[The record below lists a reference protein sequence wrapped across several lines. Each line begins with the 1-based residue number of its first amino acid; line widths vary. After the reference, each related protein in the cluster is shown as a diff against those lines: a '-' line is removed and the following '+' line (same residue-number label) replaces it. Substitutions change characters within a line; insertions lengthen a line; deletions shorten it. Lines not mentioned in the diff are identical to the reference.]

1 MTVDVGTLI
10 GGKYELQR
18 LLGAGAMGEVWLA
31 RHAQLGEP
39 MAVKFLL
46 GMADAGEDAERRFR
60 VEAAISAKLSQR
72 SRHIVRVTDYG
83 DHEGTHYLVMER
95 MIGRTFDE
103 WLEEGPLDPDVASN
117 VLGQVARGMTVAH
130 REAVVHRDLKPGNL
144 FATRDDD
151 GELLVKILDFGIA
164 RAPRTADSPMATQDG
179 MTVGTPCYMSPEQ
192 ALGRSVDARADVWAL
207 AVTAFEL
214 LTARVPFEGETPQ
227 ETMVRVCNGERRR
240 VREVAPML
248 PVSFDAFF
256 DRAFA
261 DHIDE
266 RFQTAQELAA
276 AFADACRGLAEP
288 APREPLGS
296 VPDAPPTAMHTT
308 LLQEHGEAPR
318 TARRWVV
325 AALAA
330 AVLIGGVATLARIG
344 GAASSRPSTPDTPS
358 SSPSVPS
365 SAPEAASEAVPSPT
379 IPASAERAPP
389 SQPARRPSATTAVSP
404 QVAKPSPPA
413 PPPVTAAPVT
423 AAPAPPPPVTAAP
436 APPPV
441 SAAPAPPRSTK
452 PKPFEK
458 GEVL

>member
-10 GGKYELQR
+10 GGKYELER

-31 RHAQLGEP
+31 RHVQLGEP

-95 MIGRTFDE
+95 MVGRTFDE
-103 WLEEGPLDPDVASN
+103 WLEEGPLEPPVASN
-117 VLGQVARGMTVAH
+117 VVSQVARGMTVAH
-130 REAVVHRDLKPGNL
+130 REAVVHRDIKPGNL

-192 ALGRSVDARADVWAL
+192 ALGRSVDPRADVWAL

-240 VREVAPML
+240 VREIAPTL
-248 PVSFDAFF
+248 PASFDAFF

-261 DHIDE
+261 EHIDE

-288 APREPLGS
+288 ASREPLGS
-296 VPDAPPTAMHTT
+296 VPDAPPTVTHTT
-308 LLQEHGEAPR
+308 LLQEYGAAPPR
-318 TARRWVV
+318 TARRWVL
-325 AALAA
+325 AALVA
-330 AVLIGGVATLARIG
+330 AVLIGGVAMIARIG
-344 GAASSRPSTPDTPS
+344 GAASSRPSPPDTPS
-358 SSPSVPS
+358 SSGASVPS
-365 SAPEAASEAVPSPT
+365 SAPVAASEPVPSPT
-379 IPASAERAPP
+379 TPASAERAPP
-389 SQPARRPSATTAVSP
+389 PQPARRPTATTR
-404 QVAKPSPPA
+404 PA
-413 PPPVTAAPVT
+413 A
-423 AAPAPPPPVTAAP
+423 PPPVTAAP

-441 SAAPAPPRSTK
+441 TAAPAPPPVTAAPAPPPVTAAPAPPRSTK